1 MLSAF
6 IRIHDTATE
15 ELVAVNK
22 LDPTVVAPKLILE
35 VEAETTSLKLF
46 AATN

>member
-6 IRIHDTATE
+6 IRVQVTAE
-15 ELVAVNK
+15 GLVAVNK
-22 LDPTVVAPKLILE
+22 LEPTVVAPKLVRE
-35 VEAETTSLKLF
+35 VEALTTSLRLF